1 MNSRRKSGSVGG
13 DLVRPF
19 PRKSPRGRLPVALTP
34 LLRQIDR
41 FPRCR
46 VLILG
51 DVMLDEYMWGSVSRI
66 SPEAPVPVVAV
77 RSESVKVGGAG
88 NVAANVAAL
97 GGQASLIGLVGNDAA
112 AERLSHE
119 LDLAGVKSD
128 GLIVDPSRPT
138 TIKSR
143 VVAGSQH
150 VVRFDRESDAPASRT
165 IQARVL
171 AAVRERLPAADVLL
185 ISDYAKGLVGPGL
198 VREVLALAARQRRQV
213 AVDPKVQ
220 HLSLF
225 KGVTVVAPNHHEAAA
240 AARLPV
246 RSETD
251 LIRVGRLLLRRL
263 RARAVLITRGEQG
276 MSLFETGKA
285 AVHIPTV
292 AREVYDVTGA
302 GDTVMGG
309 LSLALAAGA
318 DMYAAAVIAN
328 YAAGVVV
335 GKRGTATVTR
345 GELERALR
353 DGRL

>member
-1 MNSRRKSGSVGG
+1 VNRAVLNKYLQRFSR
-13 DLVRPF
+13 
-19 PRKSPRGRLPVALTP
+19 
-34 LLRQIDR
+34 
-41 FPRCR
+41 CH

-51 DVMLDEYMWGSVSRI
+51 DVMLDEYMWGTVSRI

-88 NVAANVAAL
+88 NVASNIAAL
-97 GGQASLIGLVGNDAA
+97 GGRASLIGLVGNDAA
-112 AERLSHE
+112 GERLGHE

-128 GLIVDPSRPT
+128 GLIVDASRPT

-150 VVRFDRESDAPASRT
+150 VVRFDRETDASISR
-165 IQARVL
+165 AVRMRVV

-198 VREVLALAARQRRQV
+198 VREILAFAARHRKLV

-220 HLSLF
+220 HLPLF
-225 KGVTVVAPNHHEAAA
+225 KGVTLVAPNHHEAAA
-240 AARLPV
+240 AARVSV
-246 RSETD
+246 RGEAD
-251 LIRVGRLLLRRL
+251 LLRVGRVLLRRL
-263 RARAVLITRGEQG
+263 KARALLITRGEQG
-276 MSLFETGKA
+276 MSLFETGKPV
-285 AVHIPTV
+285 VHIPTV

-302 GDTVMGG
+302 GDTVMGA

-318 DMYAAAVIAN
+318 DMHKAAIIAN

-345 GELERALR
+345 AELERALQ
-353 DGRL
+353 DGKL

>member
-1 MNSRRKSGSVGG
+1 MNRAAVNKYLRRFSR
-13 DLVRPF
+13 
-19 PRKSPRGRLPVALTP
+19 
-34 LLRQIDR
+34 
-41 FPRCR
+41 CH

-51 DVMLDEYMWGSVSRI
+51 DVMLDEYMWGTVSRI

-97 GGQASLIGLVGNDAA
+97 GGRASLIGLVGNDAA
-112 AERLSHE
+112 GERLGHE
-119 LDLAGVKSD
+119 LELAGVKSD
-128 GLIVDPSRPT
+128 GLIVDASRPT

-150 VVRFDRESDAPASRT
+150 VVRFDRESDTSISRAIRT
-165 IQARVL
+165 RVV

-185 ISDYAKGLVGPGL
+185 ISDYAKGLVSPGL
-198 VREVLALAARQRRQV
+198 VREILAFAARHRKLV

-220 HLSLF
+220 HLPLF

-240 AARLPV
+240 AARVSV
-246 RSETD
+246 RSEAD
-251 LIRVGRLLLRRL
+251 LLRVGRALLHRL
-263 RARAVLITRGEQG
+263 KARALLITRGEQG
-276 MSLFETGKA
+276 MCLFEAGRP
-285 AVHIPTV
+285 VVRIPTV

-302 GDTVMGG
+302 GDTVMGA

-318 DMYAAAVIAN
+318 DMHTAALIAN

-345 GELERALR
+345 AELERALQ
-353 DGRL
+353 DGKL

>member
-1 MNSRRKSGSVGG
+1 MPQRLSVAQTS
-13 DLVRPF
+13 LVRHI
-19 PRKSPRGRLPVALTP
+19 A
-34 LLRQIDR
+34 R

-51 DVMLDEYMWGSVSRI
+51 DVMLDEYMWGTVSRI

-97 GGQASLIGLVGNDAA
+97 GGQASLIGLMGNDAA
-112 AERLSHE
+112 AERLCHE
-119 LDLAGVKSD
+119 LELAGVKSD
-128 GLIVDPSRPT
+128 GLIVDRTRPT

-150 VVRFDRESDAPASRT
+150 VVRFDRESDVPASRA

-171 AAVRERLPAADVLL
+171 GAVRERLPSADALL

-198 VREVLALAARQRRQV
+198 VRDVLALAARQRRLV

-246 RSETD
+246 RNEAD
-251 LIRVGRLLLRRL
+251 LIRVGRVLLRRL
-263 RARAVLITRGEQG
+263 KTRAVLITRGEQG
-276 MSLFETGKA
+276 MSLFEAGKS

-302 GDTVMGG
+302 GDTVMGA

-318 DMYAAAVIAN
+318 DMHGAAVIAN

-345 GELERALR
+345 AELERALR
-353 DGRL
+353 DGNL